1 MHCHYTVRL
10 WGLIKEWLGIY
21 SLDVQWPT
29 LSLEDWWHRMI
40 DLPNRKAISSLTLL
54 ATWEIWNGRNA
65 IVFHNKQAHSKV
77 LLDKIKKEVKL

>member
-1 MHCHYTVRL
+1 
-10 WGLIKEWLGIY
+10 
-21 SLDVQWPT
+21 
-29 LSLEDWWHRMI
+29 MI